1 MFVDL
6 SSADIQPH
14 KISFEDIPN
23 VQLTPSL
30 CQKIEEMLKKEE
42 KTNEVKVLPYGGCV
56 LTGKQ
61 YVIFSSQWFYFV
73 VLCKKYALA
82 LLEYCNEYD
91 NKRKS
96 DPNFEKCIT
105 SKNFDINSFAK
116 FFNDMQET
124 QMFKKFIFG
133 DPDFRLGKAIIN
145 DTKTRA
151 AKDIFASCI
160 LQKIPVANSSSN
172 YLGNLTYY
180 LSKNPSVYNELEKEI
195 FSLNSNGADN
205 ITIIDLD
212 KLSVRDCAKS
222 IVDIIYD
229 IDKFDLLIPVIRNN
243 DKALKIDYQKL
254 TDELGKNQKLAN
266 IFVKENSNLWS
277 QSQRSFQNKLY
288 SLNIDET
295 TTNCKL
301 STQWVDGEA
310 SEQSNVNCLD
320 ALTFTINQFY
330 SNYLKIERKG
340 KKYIIKFENLY
351 MSRNS
356 IFYGAPGTGKSHCVS
371 EITNGHEVIRTTFHP
386 DYDYASFVGAY
397 KPVSEKI
404 SNQNNSQSHSSE
416 QIVYRFIA
424 QPFLNAY
431 VEAWKKLCSE
441 EEQDKSV
448 FLVIEELNR
457 GNCAQI
463 FGDVFQLLDR
473 KDNGFSDYSISCD
486 SDIQKYLA
494 ESFQSLA
501 FDKLTYI
508 EQIYSKEPSILE
520 ELKTGKKLVLP
531 SNLYIYAT
539 MNTSDQSL
547 FPIDS
552 AFKRRWSWNYV
563 PITKGIDENGIPIDV
578 SIQIENE
585 KYDWWDFISKINER
599 IESVTNSED
608 KKLGFFFC
616 KARNGIITADDFVG
630 KALFYIWNDVFKDYG
645 FDDEIF
651 KLNDN
656 GERLK
661 FSSFY
666 EFKNNKT
673 QTNCAAI
680 RTFLKNLGIA
690 IKENT
695 KTDGN
700 KNASV
705 SEDSATNAISS
716 SVNNSDDLDNEGTT
730 ES

>member
-1 MFVDL
+1 MEKVTVKITKANASYRELTAGDCKATDLYMPREYYDFFHSSSHDDKVEVCVYKKNLYQALLFVCSVLPKKYDT
-6 SSADIQPH
+6 QKEH
-14 KISFEDIPN
+14 KIVELSREFVENELNKLDSFFLSEDGSE
-23 VQLTPSL
+23 LKETCL
-30 CQKIEEMLKKEE
+30 EWKIRCDIEKK
-42 KTNEVKVLPYGGCV
+42 NGEVDKR
-56 LTGKQ
+56 
-61 YVIFSSQWFYFV
+61 FYFNGF
-73 VLCKKYALA
+73 KIK
-82 LLEYCNEYD
+82 ESS
-91 NKRKS
+91 K
-96 DPNFEKCIT
+96 PTNFPIR
-105 SKNFDINSFAK
+105 DYLV
-116 FFNDMQET
+116 
-124 QMFKKFIFG
+124 G
-133 DPDFRLGKAIIN
+133 G
-145 DTKTRA
+145 
-151 AKDIFASCI
+151 
-160 LQKIPVANSSSN
+160 NSSIEFTKRN
-172 YLGNLTYY
+172 DG
-180 LSKNPSVYNELEKEI
+180 
-195 FSLNSNGADN
+195 
-205 ITIIDLD
+205 
-212 KLSVRDCAKS
+212 
-222 IVDIIYD
+222 
-229 IDKFDLLIPVIRNN
+229 KFDCLI
-243 DKALKIDYQKL
+243 
-254 TDELGKNQKLAN
+254 
-266 IFVKENSNLWS
+266 FNSQYSDNTKSTLDCSEVNL
-277 QSQRSFQNKLY
+277 N
-288 SLNIDET
+288 
-295 TTNCKL
+295 
-301 STQWVDGEA
+301 G
-310 SEQSNVNCLD
+310 VNRQ
-320 ALTFTINQFY
+320 A
-330 SNYLKIERKG
+330 
-340 KKYIIKFENLY
+340 
-351 MSRNS
+351 

-404 SNQNNSQSHSSE
+404 SNQNNSQSNSSE

-473 KDNGFSDYSISCD
+473 KDNGFSDYPISCD

-494 ESFQSLA
+494 ESFQSLD
-501 FDKLTYI
+501 FGKLTYI
-508 EQIYSKEPSILE
+508 EQNYDKESSILE
-520 ELKTGKKLVLP
+520 DLKTGKKLVLP

-563 PITKGIDENGIPIDV
+563 PITQGVDENGNTIDV

-616 KARNGIITADDFVG
+616 KARNGIITADEFVG
-630 KALFYIWNDVFKDYG
+630 KVLFYIWNDVFKDYG

-673 QTNCAAI
+673 QPNCAVI
-680 RTFLKNLGIA
+680 RTFLKNLDIA
-690 IKENT
+690 IKDKFN
-695 KTDGN
+695 GN
-700 KNASV
+700 GNDLN

-716 SVNNSDDLDNEGTT
+716 SVNNSGDLDNEGTT

>member
-1 MFVDL
+1 MEKVTVKITKANASYRELTAGDGKATDLFIPKEYYDFFHSSSYDDKVEVCVNKRNLYQALLFVCSVLPKKYDRSTEHKIVDL
-6 SSADIQPH
+6 SREFIENELNKLDAFFTSDDGEELKETCLEWQIRFEPLQKNGKVDSRFYFNNLIKDIEY
-14 KISFEDIPN
+14 KDYKN
-23 VQLTPSL
+23 
-30 CQKIEEMLKKEE
+30 C
-42 KTNEVKVLPYGGCV
+42 KVLSKFTIRDYLVGGYSSIEF
-56 LTGKQ
+56 TKRNDGK
-61 YVIFSSQWFYFV
+61 
-73 VLCKKYALA
+73 
-82 LLEYCNEYD
+82 
-91 NKRKS
+91 
-96 DPNFEKCIT
+96 
-105 SKNFDINSFAK
+105 FDCLI
-116 FFNDMQET
+116 
-124 QMFKKFIFG
+124 
-133 DPDFRLGKAIIN
+133 
-145 DTKTRA
+145 
-151 AKDIFASCI
+151 
-160 LQKIPVANSSSN
+160 
-172 YLGNLTYY
+172 
-180 LSKNPSVYNELEKEI
+180 
-195 FSLNSNGADN
+195 LNSQYSDN
-205 ITIIDLD
+205 TKSSDLD
-212 KLSVRDCAKS
+212 TLEINLND
-222 IVDIIYD
+222 
-229 IDKFDLLIPVIRNN
+229 VIRQ
-243 DKALKIDYQKL
+243 A
-254 TDELGKNQKLAN
+254 
-266 IFVKENSNLWS
+266 
-277 QSQRSFQNKLY
+277 
-288 SLNIDET
+288 
-295 TTNCKL
+295 
-301 STQWVDGEA
+301 
-310 SEQSNVNCLD
+310 
-320 ALTFTINQFY
+320 
-330 SNYLKIERKG
+330 
-340 KKYIIKFENLY
+340 
-351 MSRNS
+351 

-371 EITNGHEVIRTTFHP
+371 EITKGHEVIRTTFHP

-404 SNQNNSQSHSSE
+404 SNQNNSQSNSSE

-494 ESFQSLA
+494 ESFQYLA
-501 FDKLTYI
+501 FEKLTYI

-563 PITKGIDENGIPIDV
+563 PITQGVDENGGTIDV

-616 KARNGIITADDFVG
+616 EARNGIITADEFVG
-630 KALFYIWNDVFKDYG
+630 KVLFYIWNDVFKDYG

-651 KLNDN
+651 KLNDKC
-656 GERLK
+656 ERLK

-666 EFKNNKT
+666 EFVNNKT
-673 QTNCAAI
+673 QPNCAAI

-695 KTDGN
+695 EIGGN
-700 KNASV
+700 KNDSD

-716 SVNNSDDLDNEGTT
+716 SVNNSDDSDSEGTT

>member
-6 SSADIQPH
+6 ADPNIQPCNVN
-14 KISFEDIPN
+14 ISDIPR
-23 VQLTPSL
+23 VQLSQSL
-30 CQKIEEMLKKEE
+30 CDKLEDLLKREE
-42 KTNEVKVLPYGGCV
+42 KTSNINIYPYGGCV
-56 LTGKQ
+56 QIANNYIL
-61 YVIFSSQWFYFV
+61 FSSQWFYFA

-82 LLEYCNEYD
+82 LADYCNEFD
-91 NKRKS
+91 RIRNS
-96 DPNFEKCIT
+96 NPNFDKSIVSNNLNKISFT
-105 SKNFDINSFAK
+105 SFFSDSSDADK
-116 FFNDMQET
+116 F
-124 QMFKKFIFG
+124 KLFIFG
-133 DPDFRLGKAIIN
+133 DPKFRPGISYAHLGEIQSSISV
-145 DTKTRA
+145 
-151 AKDIFASCI
+151 FSSCI
-160 LQKIPVANSSSN
+160 LKKIPVEESSSI
-172 YLGNLTYY
+172 YLGNLIYY
-180 LSKNPSVYNELEKEI
+180 LSKNPNVYDAVEKEI
-195 FSLNSNGADN
+195 VTLTNNEADN
-205 ITIIDLD
+205 IRIIDIS
-212 KLSVRDCAKS
+212 KSVRDSAKS
-222 IVDIIYD
+222 LVDIIYD
-229 IDKFDLLIPVIRNN
+229 IDKLDSLIPVIKNN
-243 DKALKIDYQKL
+243 KKGLKIEFKGL
-254 TDELGKNQKLAN
+254 TDNLGKNKQLPL
-266 IFVKENSNLWS
+266 IFVKENSDLWS
-277 QSQRSFQNKLY
+277 QNSNRAFHNKLY
-288 SLNIDET
+288 FINIDGT

-301 STQWVDGEA
+301 STQWGDKDKEG
-310 SEQSNVNCLD
+310 NRYNNID
-320 ALTFTINQFY
+320 ALTFTINVYY
-330 SNYLKIERKG
+330 SNYLNIERKG
-340 KKYIIKFENLY
+340 NLVLVHFKSLY
-351 MSRNS
+351 FSKNI

-404 SNQNNSQSHSSE
+404 SNQNNSQSNSSE

-473 KDNGFSDYSISCD
+473 KDNGFSDYPISCD

-673 QTNCAAI
+673 QPNCAVI
-680 RTFLKNLGIA
+680 RTFLKNLDIA
-690 IKENT
+690 IKDKFN
-695 KTDGN
+695 GN
-700 KNASV
+700 GNDSN

-716 SVNNSDDLDNEGTT
+716 SVNNSGDLDNEGTT

>member
-1 MFVDL
+1 MIKDGFLSDYYNVDSKKSWYFAKQETDFDKIFRIVKLIEDNNMWGDKIQDYVKNLDGKTNYRCLSVAQLYGLITKNDPYSKAPYSVEHATNVFKNIYEYTKNNTNYLNSKEYQAFKTEQLLKVRSRAFTDTTDNNVLVDKTGLKINYSVYPVLFTLNVLWNTYKAGLREVNLEKFQLFCFTAPNNCYLNSVVTNLIKYSKLEL
-6 SSADIQPH
+6 SSEQKERADQIDSNCRYATLLATNLPLIECDSYSIKINENFYSFYKYFFEGPYKAVINLLNLVCENDQMYNDCLCNCISLNANFFGNEP
-14 KISFEDIPN
+14 KPKEFFLENDITNTPNISF
-23 VQLTPSL
+23 
-30 CQKIEEMLKKEE
+30 
-42 KTNEVKVLPYGGCV
+42 
-56 LTGKQ
+56 
-61 YVIFSSQWFYFV
+61 
-73 VLCKKYALA
+73 
-82 LLEYCNEYD
+82 
-91 NKRKS
+91 
-96 DPNFEKCIT
+96 
-105 SKNFDINSFAK
+105 
-116 FFNDMQET
+116 FN
-124 QMFKKFIFG
+124 
-133 DPDFRLGKAIIN
+133 
-145 DTKTRA
+145 
-151 AKDIFASCI
+151 
-160 LQKIPVANSSSN
+160 
-172 YLGNLTYY
+172 
-180 LSKNPSVYNELEKEI
+180 
-195 FSLNSNGADN
+195 N
-205 ITIIDLD
+205 I
-212 KLSVRDCAKS
+212 
-222 IVDIIYD
+222 Y
-229 IDKFDLLIPVIRNN
+229 
-243 DKALKIDYQKL
+243 
-254 TDELGKNQKLAN
+254 
-266 IFVKENSNLWS
+266 
-277 QSQRSFQNKLY
+277 
-288 SLNIDET
+288 
-295 TTNCKL
+295 
-301 STQWVDGEA
+301 
-310 SEQSNVNCLD
+310 
-320 ALTFTINQFY
+320 
-330 SNYLKIERKG
+330 
-340 KKYIIKFENLY
+340 
-351 MSRNS
+351 
-356 IFYGAPGTGKSHCVS
+356 YGAPGTGKSHCVS
-371 EITNGHEVIRTTFHP
+371 EITKGHEVIRTTFHP

-404 SNQNNSQSHSSE
+404 SNQNNSQSNSSE

-486 SDIQKYLA
+486 SDIQKYLE
-494 ESFQSLA
+494 ESFQYLA
-501 FDKLTYI
+501 FEKLTYI

-563 PITKGIDENGIPIDV
+563 PITKGIDENGMPIDV

-651 KLNDN
+651 KLNDKC
-656 GERLK
+656 ERLK

-666 EFKNNKT
+666 EFVNNKT
-673 QTNCAAI
+673 QPNCAAI

-695 KTDGN
+695 DIDGN
-700 KNASV
+700 KNDSD
-705 SEDSATNAISS
+705 SEDSATNANSS
-716 SVNNSDDLDNEGTT
+716 SVNNSDDSDNEGTT